1 MNVRAVLAAARTAAV
16 LAAVTSLVAVTPVG
30 TAGAITPPNPDVAAA
45 PPDGPPGPDGP
56 MRKNGGC
63 VIGGVLPNSDLAKT
77 PPPLTALQIEQA
89 HKFSTGAGVIVAVI
103 DTGVRPQP
111 RLPGMIAGGD
121 FVDPASGANGFD
133 DCEGHGTIVAGIIGA
148 APAPT
153 DGLIGVAP
161 NAQILAIR
169 QTSGAYMPE
178 NQSANPDD
186 PNNSRTAGDL
196 RTLARAIVHAANMG
210 ARVINISVVS
220 CVKVSSPVDQA
231 TLGGALKYAVEV
243 KDALVVAA
251 AGNVGGSIDSGAGN
265 SACKSNPEAD
275 PTKPQDPRNWG
286 GVTSVSSP
294 SWFDD
299 LVLSVGFVSPEG
311 VRAENSMAGPWV
323 DVAAP
328 GSGIVSLST
337 RDDGSVING
346 VPGDEGGLV
355 PIAGTSFAAA
365 YVSGTAALL
374 RSRFPQMTAREVAT
388 RIITTAHAPA
398 RGVDNTVGRGL
409 IDPVAALTY
418 EVPIDGAPAVT
429 VQAAELSL
437 PKPPPPPDSG
447 PKRTAAIAIGVMAV
461 VVAAVF
467 IAVAATGA
475 RRRRQ

>member
-1 MNVRAVLAAARTAAV
+1 MTVRPMLLAARTAAV
-16 LAAVTSLVAVTPVG
+16 LTAVTSLVAVAPLG
-30 TAGAITPPNPDVAAA
+30 TAGAVTPPNPDVAAA
-45 PPDGPPGPDGP
+45 PPDGPPGPEGP
-56 MRKNGGC
+56 MRKNGAC
-63 VIGGVLPNSDLAKT
+63 VVGGVLPNSDLAKT

-121 FVDPASGANGFD
+121 YVDPASGANGFE

-169 QTSGAYMPE
+169 QTSLAYMPE
-178 NQSANPDD
+178 NQSSNPDD
-186 PNNSRTAGDL
+186 PNQSRTAGDI

-220 CVKVSSPVDQA
+220 CVKVTTPIDQA
-231 TLGGALKYAVEV
+231 MLGGALKYATEV

-251 AGNVGGSIDSGAGN
+251 AGNVNSAVDSGAGN
-265 SACKSNPEAD
+265 QNCKSNPDAD
-275 PTKPQDPRNWG
+275 PTRPDDPRNWG
-286 GVTSVSSP
+286 GVTVVSTP

-311 VRAENSMAGPWV
+311 ARAENTMSGPWV

-328 GSGIVSLST
+328 GSGIVSLSSS
-337 RDDGSVING
+337 GEGVING
-346 VPGDEGGLV
+346 VPGEEAGLV

-374 RSRFPQMTAREVAT
+374 RSRFPQMSAREVAT

-398 RGVDNTVGRGL
+398 RGVDNAVGRGL

-418 EVPIDGAPAVT
+418 DIPVDGAPEVT

-437 PKPPPPPDSG
+437 PAPPPPPDSA
-447 PKRTAAIAIGVMAV
+447 PKWTAAIVIGALSAL
-461 VVAAVF
+461 VVAVL
-467 IAVAATGA
+467 IVVAATGV
-475 RRRRQ
+475 RRRQ

>member
-1 MNVRAVLAAARTAAV
+1 MRGAIVLTAAARTVVALVAV
-16 LAAVTSLVAVTPVG
+16 MMLVAVTPLG
-30 TAGAITPPNPDVAAA
+30 TASAVTPPNPDVAAA

-63 VIGGVLPNSDLAKT
+63 VVGGVLPNSDLAKI
-77 PPPLTALQIEQA
+77 PPPLTTLQIQQA
-89 HKFSTGAGVIVAVI
+89 HKFSTGAGVMVAVI

-111 RLPGMIAGGD
+111 RLPGMIPGGD
-121 FVDPASGANGFD
+121 YVDPANNGFD

-169 QTSGAYMPE
+169 QTSLAYMPE
-178 NQSANPDD
+178 NQSSNPDD
-186 PNNSRTAGDL
+186 PNSSRTAGDI

-210 ARVINISVVS
+210 ARVINVSVVS
-220 CVKVSSPVDQA
+220 CVKVSNPIDQA
-231 TLGGALKYAVEV
+231 MLGGAVKYATEV

-251 AGNVGGSIDSGAGN
+251 AGNINASVDAGAGKN
-265 SACKSNPEAD
+265 QGCKSNPDAD
-275 PTKPQDPRNWG
+275 PTHPDDPRNWK
-286 GVTSVSSP
+286 GVSVVSTP

-299 LVLSVGFVSPEG
+299 QVLSVGFVSPDG

-328 GSGIVSLST
+328 GSGIVSLSSS
-337 RDDGSVING
+337 GEGVING

-365 YVSGTAALL
+365 YVSGVAALL
-374 RSRFPQMTAREVAT
+374 RSRFPKMTASEVAT

-398 RGVDNTVGRGL
+398 RGVDNAVGRGL

-418 EVPIDGAPAVT
+418 EIPVDGAPAMT

-437 PKPPPPPDSG
+437 PQPPPPPDSG
-447 PKRTAAIAIGVMAV
+447 PKWTAAIAVGAAAAI
-461 VVAAVF
+461 VAAILIV
-467 IAVAATGA
+467 VAATGI
-475 RRRRQ
+475 RRRGR